1 MVAQSVKDGG
11 DGRDLLRLEAGV
23 VRDRN
28 IDGILRRRRKR

>member
-1 MVAQSVKDGG
+1 MVAQSVKEGG
-11 DGRDLLRLEAGV
+11 DASNLLRLEAGV